1 LVIKRV
7 VGGLIVPKL
16 LLLTD
21 DLVDIFVFVLIYK
34 TTLSLSF
41 GRIRLKLNS

>member
-1 LVIKRV
+1 VVIKRV

-21 DLVDIFVFVLIYK
+21 DLVDIFVFVFNLQNN
-34 TTLSLSF
+34 SF
-41 GRIRLKLNS
+41 PFFWANED